1 MNLLL
6 IKLTDL
12 FRHPVKLLF
21 YTVIPIISVF
31 LLGIL
36 LEEGQRGI
44 KVPIALVDEDESE
57 FSELILK
64 RMKGEE
70 RIQIIP
76 AQIEEAEKM
85 LLKHEVDSVF
95 IIKDGFQKQLF
106 EGKEDSIVDILLTD
120 ASVAYGIVREA
131 IAAEILRLSS
141 NIQAADWVERS
152 FQDLG
157 ILKSSPDDL
166 WNEAFRYTDGQ
177 WEPEPLMTANFVLE
191 NVNNENNE
199 INESVIVNNG
209 IENLYS
215 PYIGIWTFFAML
227 VTILSLD
234 WLVKEKTSLFPRM
247 KSTAKGMTGYLIA
260 SIIAIFVLHLI
271 QLFIFIG
278 IGNYLDKFIVNISLL
293 GWMAIYIL
301 FSLSIGVLLAAYAKN
316 IGSFYLIAAIFSF
329 IISLIGGS
337 FFPVDELLKMINFG
351 YFQWLPQQ
359 WVIQNGGPAP
369 FISIVHAV
377 VIIFVT
383 WLAALR
389 RLQENL

>member
-1 MNLLL
+1 
-6 IKLTDL
+6 
-12 FRHPVKLLF
+12 
-21 YTVIPIISVF
+21 
-31 LLGIL
+31 
-36 LEEGQRGI
+36 
-44 KVPIALVDEDESE
+44 
-57 FSELILK
+57 ILK

-215 PYIGIWTFFAML
+215 PY
-227 VTILSLD
+227 
-234 WLVKEKTSLFPRM
+234 
-247 KSTAKGMTGYLIA
+247 
-260 SIIAIFVLHLI
+260 
-271 QLFIFIG
+271 
-278 IGNYLDKFIVNISLL
+278 
-293 GWMAIYIL
+293 
-301 FSLSIGVLLAAYAKN
+301 
-316 IGSFYLIAAIFSF
+316 
-329 IISLIGGS
+329 
-337 FFPVDELLKMINFG
+337 
-351 YFQWLPQQ
+351 
-359 WVIQNGGPAP
+359 
-369 FISIVHAV
+369 
-377 VIIFVT
+377 
-383 WLAALR
+383 
-389 RLQENL
+389 